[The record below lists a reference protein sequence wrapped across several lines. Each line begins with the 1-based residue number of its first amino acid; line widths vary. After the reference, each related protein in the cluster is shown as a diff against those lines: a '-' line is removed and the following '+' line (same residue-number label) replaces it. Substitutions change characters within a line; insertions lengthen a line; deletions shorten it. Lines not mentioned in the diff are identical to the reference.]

1 MSRARPGWRVEGG
14 GGRPAA
20 AGETGGAGGET
31 FPALPALGGAALG
44 AGAPSGSALAAR
56 GAEERCGLGGGSLF
70 LEVGGSS
77 AGCPFLK
84 NKK

>member
-1 MSRARPGWRVEGG
+1 LPLRPD
-14 GGRPAA
+14 
-20 AGETGGAGGET
+20 
-31 FPALPALGGAALG
+31 LGGAALD
-44 AGAPSGSALAAR
+44 AGDASGSALAAF
-56 GAEERCGLGGGSLF
+56 GAEERCGRGGGSLF